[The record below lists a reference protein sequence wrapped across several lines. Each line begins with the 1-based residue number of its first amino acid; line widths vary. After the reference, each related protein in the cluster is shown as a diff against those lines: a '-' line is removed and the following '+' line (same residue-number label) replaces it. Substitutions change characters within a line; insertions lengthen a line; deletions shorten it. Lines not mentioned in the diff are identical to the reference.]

1 MTLSEIIE
9 QTPAYAVALPVLA
22 GIILAWLIYLF
33 NSFAY
38 GKFIHRLKKSGA
50 VSGETAKTFDDLGI
64 NPNVFLKLSLKKPGR
79 GIRRFVSVTEESA
92 YFIPEERLSK
102 AFYSDRDAHWVPI
115 LVEGILIALLVYLT
129 LWLVPLIFNR

>member
-38 GKFIHRLKKSGA
+38 GKFSGA

-64 NPNVFLKLSLKKPGR
+64 KPNVFLKLSLKKPGR
-79 GIRRFVSVTEESA
+79 GIRRFVSVTEENA